1 MFVLNSD
8 ISYHAILFSIG
19 ANPMNYSVF
28 MVKPA
33 YVTCD
38 FFVITCDDRRFL
50 LDLESIC
57 LVE

>member
-8 ISYHAILFSIG
+8 ISYHAILFIIG

-38 FFVITCDDRRFL
+38 SL
-50 LDLESIC
+50 S
-57 LVE
+57 